1 MHSKLAIIYHAPS
14 DNVHRI
20 VGALID
26 GASDAVIESV
36 DVRPAQALAAGPD
49 DLLEAHGV
57 IFVTTE
63 NFGYMSGALKD
74 FFDRSYYPCLDK
86 VDGKPYALVVKAG
99 NDGTGTVN
107 AVTRIVTGLKL
118 KQVVNPLLMVGSFQK
133 TWLGQCRE
141 LGMTLAAG
149 IEAGIF

>member
-14 DNVHRI
+14 DNVRRI

-26 GASDAVIESV
+26 GASDAIIESV
-36 DVRPAQALAAGPD
+36 DVRPAEALAAGPD
-49 DLLEAHGV
+49 ELLEAHGV
-57 IFVTTE
+57 IFATTE

-74 FFDRSYYPCLDK
+74 FFDRSYYPCLEK
-86 VDGKPYALVVKAG
+86 VDGKPYALAVKAG

-107 AVTRIVTGLKL
+107 AVTRIVAGLKL
-118 KQVVNPLLMVGSFQK
+118 KQVSEPLLMVGSFQE

-149 IEAGIF
+149 LEAGIF